1 MRLSSKEPF
10 FPPHSNPQEKNNK
23 VKKRGGGG
31 GGKMDCLFSK
41 RGSSNSRVI

>member
-23 VKKRGGGG
+23 VKKKRG

-41 RGSSNSRVI
+41 RGSSSSRVI